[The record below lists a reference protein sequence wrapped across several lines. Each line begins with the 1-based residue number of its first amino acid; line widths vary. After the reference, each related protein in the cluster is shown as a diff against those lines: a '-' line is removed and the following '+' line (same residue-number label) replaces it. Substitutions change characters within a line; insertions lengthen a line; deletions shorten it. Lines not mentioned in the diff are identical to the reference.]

1 MLYAFFLELLAFMI
15 NFDTLGV
22 EADYLPMLRTYIPS
36 STNSRTFFIITRSDR
51 TLEYNET
58 FAVSIHP
65 DLIQSDPAA
74 AHCITKVDVL
84 ILNNDGMY
92 VHIVAS
98 S

>member
-1 MLYAFFLELLAFMI
+1 MHI
-15 NFDTLGV
+15 CLGAEV
-22 EADYLPMLRTYIPS
+22 DYLPVSLTYVYS
-36 STNSRTFFIITRSDR
+36 SRKFFISTRSDR

-65 DLIQSDPAA
+65 DLIHSDPAA

-92 VHIVAS
+92 VHKIFS
-98 S
+98 IL